1 MSYSI
6 TDKQIVELYFYKFHA
21 RLVGINVMNDT
32 NLEWFNDLGSNDKKA
47 LLDNINHLYSS
58 LSVMPIV
65 DELPL
70 ADKLE
75 DSILAKNR
83 IVEQMQLEQEERERR
98 ITEALGKT
106 QKERIMNLKKLFE
119 NNEEEEIKRIYGIE

>member
-47 LLDNINHLYSS
+47 LLDNINHLCSS